1 MFQFNI
7 MLIGFMGVGKSSIS
21 DCLKKKTGMKEIDMD
36 AVISQEAGMPITE
49 IFDKFGEEHFRGLE
63 TALLERL
70 QGEKGCIISCGG
82 GAVLR
87 SRNVEVMREQGTIV
101 LLTAEPET
109 IFERVKSNNSRPV
122 LNGHM
127 NVEYIKEL
135 MAKRQDAYDSAAD
148 IRISTDGKTIEQ
160 IADEIIITLEGA

>member
-21 DCLKKKTGMKEIDMD
+21 SCLKKKTGMKEIDMD
-36 AVISQEAGMPITE
+36 AVISKETEMPITE
-49 IFDKFGEEHFRGLE
+49 IFDKFGEEHFRELE

-70 QGEKGCIISCGG
+70 QGETGCIISCGG
-82 GAVLR
+82 GTVLR
-87 SRNVEVMREQGTIV
+87 SHNVEVMKGQGTIV

-109 IFERVKSNNSRPV
+109 IYERVKNNTSRPV

-127 NVEYIKEL
+127 NVEYMMNMMMLQQKVI
-135 MAKRQDAYDSAAD
+135 
-148 IRISTDGKTIEQ
+148 ISFMNH
-160 IADEIIITLEGA
+160 L